1 MLNFD
6 DDKPNRDD
14 DPYDRFASVTHKT
27 VAKRS
32 RNRRVWPPYLLKQ
45 TYSHFSAHW
54 PSQSQLSSGL
64 NDQPIT
70 VSVPCNEIRYN
81 VTKYDTDLALPFRGC
96 QSSQK
101 NRKNIV
107 KIPPSTTP
115 TRATSPMSLGPR
127 NVTPRSR
134 DQQTVCSRPPT
145 RQKWRSNTSFAA
157 VACNLGMHH
166 RSAPSTHA
174 TGPETQGQ

>member
-127 NVTPRSR
+127 NVTPPLGISR
-134 DQQTVCSRPPT
+134 QFAQGLQQGKNGAPT
-145 RQKWRSNTSFAA
+145 RLLLPWPATLECIIGARHRRRT
-157 VACNLGMHH
+157 LGPWA
-166 RSAPSTHA
+166 RV
-174 TGPETQGQ
+174 